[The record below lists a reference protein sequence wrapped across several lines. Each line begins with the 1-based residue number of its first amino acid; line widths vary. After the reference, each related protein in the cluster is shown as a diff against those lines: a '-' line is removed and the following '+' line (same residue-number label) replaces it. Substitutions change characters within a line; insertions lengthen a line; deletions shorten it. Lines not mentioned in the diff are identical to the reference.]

1 MAPDGGLELEPAE
14 PLDDPPPRLCE
25 AGPCRHYHRMAVQ
38 MDAQNPMAERRDGQL
53 VRHARVFHTTVSHYC
68 YPDVGI
74 ETNLGSLPVLEC
86 NRWVPIKSLLTM
98 TRTIRARHEREL
110 AEWHDARKLEADVA
124 AAESGEITE
133 PIMVYLATFD
143 GTTLDQRHVPIAGD
157 ATIAQI
163 VDGTVFAARMFT
175 DQSTWRARGFVV
187 ELDGEPLT
195 NHNATVS
202 QLGIE
207 TGAKLTIFIKESV

>member
-1 MAPDGGLELEPAE
+1 MESPEKVGSESIATASRMLIVAAMRSNDVRDDLQDGVESAALPPMAPDGGLELEPAE

-110 AEWHDARKLEADVA
+110 AEWHDARK
-124 AAESGEITE
+124 
-133 PIMVYLATFD
+133 
-143 GTTLDQRHVPIAGD
+143 
-157 ATIAQI
+157 
-163 VDGTVFAARMFT
+163 
-175 DQSTWRARGFVV
+175 
-187 ELDGEPLT
+187 
-195 NHNATVS
+195 
-202 QLGIE
+202 
-207 TGAKLTIFIKESV
+207 